1 MNSSVIA
8 GHIIQINHLELG
20 PYKIDSFNMSRS
32 ECISINASDREFKDA
47 ILAALLLKNTDLTG
61 LEYLEESVKI
71 LKPKEKQALRRRVSY
86 WPRQQ
91 EELIDDNFIKLKKN
105 MLGKEMTDS
114 HQTAKLFLDHLMIG
128 DSLSNKYK
136 RLCYSLLMNAPEL
149 LIIDEGFDLLPE
161 ETSRAL
167 LRVFSRYAE
176 KSGMAIINFTRSES
190 LLEFLS
196 ARHFEMKDNRLVEIM
211 PDK

>member
-1 MNSSVIA
+1 MNSSVIT

-20 PYKIDSFNMSRS
+20 PYKVDSLDLSRS

-47 ILAALLLKNTDLTG
+47 ILSALLLKNTDLNG
-61 LEYLEESVKI
+61 FEYFEDSVRI

-105 MLGKEMTDS
+105 MLGKEMTEARQS
-114 HQTAKLFLDHLMIG
+114 AKLFLDHLMIG
-128 DSLSNKYK
+128 DSLSNKFK
-136 RLCYSLLMNAPEL
+136 RLSYSLLMNAPEL

-161 ETSRAL
+161 ETTRAL
-167 LRVFSRYAE
+167 LGVFSRYSE
-176 KSGMAIINFTRSES
+176 KSGMAIINFTRSEA
-190 LLEFLS
+190 LHQFLS
-196 ARHFEMKDNRLVEIM
+196 ARQFEMKDNRLVELM
-211 PDK
+211 LDK